1 MKNTLTIARREFRSY
16 FNGPAAYIVG
26 CLFLIVIAIMFWNS
40 FFLEQRASVR
50 RLFFWAYVV
59 SVFVGPAI
67 TMGLL
72 AEERRTGTLELLI
85 TYPVRDSEV
94 VIGKYLGALGFYA
107 VLLLLTLPQVF
118 SVAGMGPLDWGP
130 VWSGYLG
137 LFLSGGAFVAIG
149 VLASSWTNNQLV
161 ALIVALAI
169 SAFFAIIRN
178 LIVFLPAGATSVF
191 EWLSFGY
198 HADSLERGVIDT
210 RDVFFFFSV
219 IALALGL
226 AFRSLES
233 RLWK

>member
-1 MKNTLTIARREFRSY
+1 MKNTLSIARREFRSY
-16 FNGPAAYIVG
+16 FNSPAAYIVG
-26 CLFLIVIAIMFWNS
+26 TLFLIVIAIMFWNS

-50 RLFFWAYVV
+50 RMFFWAYIV

-72 AEERRTGTLELLI
+72 AEEKRTGTLELLI
-85 TYPVRDSEV
+85 TYPVRDAEV
-94 VIGKYLGALGFYA
+94 VLGKYLGALGLYA

-137 LFLSGGAFVAIG
+137 LFLSGGAFIAIG
-149 VLASSWTNNQLV
+149 VLASSWTSNQLV

-169 SAFFAIIRN
+169 GTFFSVIRH
-178 LIVFLPAGATSVF
+178 LLFFLPDGLASVF

-198 HADSLERGVIDT
+198 HSDSLERGVIDT

-219 IALALGL
+219 IALSLGL

>member
-16 FNGPAAYIVG
+16 FNSPAAYIVG
-26 CLFLIVIAIMFWNS
+26 SLFLIMVAAMFWNS

-50 RLFFWAYVV
+50 RLFFWVYVLTV
-59 SVFVGPAI
+59 AVGPAL

-72 AEERRTGTLELLI
+72 AEEKRTGTLELLI

-94 VIGKYLGALGFYA
+94 VLGKYLGALGLYA
-107 VLLLLTLPQVF
+107 VLLLLTVPQVF
-118 SVAGMGPLDWGP
+118 SVATMGPLDWGP
-130 VWSGYLG
+130 VWAGYLG
-137 LFLSGGAFVAIG
+137 MLLSGGAFLAIG

-169 SAFFAIIRN
+169 CAFFAIIRN
-178 LIVFLPAGATSVF
+178 LIVFLPPGATSVF

-210 RDVFFFFSV
+210 RDLFFFFSV
-219 IALALGL
+219 IALSLGL

>member
-16 FNGPAAYIVG
+16 FNSPAAYIVG
-26 CLFLIVIAIMFWNS
+26 TLFLIVVAVMFWNS

-59 SVFVGPAI
+59 TAFVGPAI

-85 TYPVRDSEV
+85 TYPVKDSEV
-94 VIGKYLGALGFYA
+94 VMGKYLGALGLYT
-107 VLLLLTLPQVF
+107 VLLALTLPQVL
-118 SVAGMGPLDWGP
+118 SISNMGPLDWGP

-137 LFLSGGAFVAIG
+137 LLLSGGAFIAIG
-149 VLASSWTNNQLV
+149 VLASSWTSNQLV

-169 SAFFAIIRN
+169 GAFFSVIRH
-178 LIVFLPAGATSVF
+178 LLVFLPSGAASIF

-210 RDVFFFFSV
+210 RDVFFFLSV
-219 IALALGL
+219 IAISLGL

-233 RLWK
+233 RLWR

>member
-16 FNGPAAYIVG
+16 FNGPSAYIVG
-26 CLFLIVIAIMFWNS
+26 TLFLTVVAAMFWNS
-40 FFLEQRASVR
+40 FFLEQRASMR
-50 RLFFWAYVV
+50 RLFFWAYGL
-59 SVFVGPAI
+59 SVFVGPAL

-72 AEERRTGTLELLI
+72 AEEKRTGTLELLI
-85 TYPVRDSEV
+85 TYPVRDAEV
-94 VIGKYLGALGFYA
+94 VIGKYLGALGMYG
-107 VLLLLTLPQVF
+107 VLLALTLPQAF
-118 SVAGMGPLDWGP
+118 SVAGLGQLDWGP
-130 VWSGYLG
+130 VWSGYVG
-137 LFLSGGAFVAIG
+137 LFLAGGSFLAIG

-169 SAFFAIIRN
+169 CTAFAVIRH
-178 LIVFLPAGATSVF
+178 LLFFLPEGLASVF

-210 RDVFFFFSV
+210 RDVFFFISV
-219 IALALGL
+219 IALSLAL

>member
-1 MKNTLTIARREFRSY
+1 MRNTLTIARREFRSY
-16 FNGPAAYIVG
+16 FNSPAAYIVG
-26 CLFLIVIAIMFWNS
+26 TLFLIVVAIMFWNS

-59 SVFVGPAI
+59 SAFVGPAI

-94 VIGKYLGALGFYA
+94 VLGKYLGALGLYT
-107 VLLLLTLPQVF
+107 VLLALTLPQVF
-118 SVAGMGPLDWGP
+118 SVASMGPLDWGP

-137 LFLSGGAFVAIG
+137 LLLSGGAFIAIG
-149 VLASSWTNNQLV
+149 VLASSWTSNQLI
-161 ALIVALAI
+161 ALILALAI
-169 SAFFAIIRN
+169 GAFFAIVRS
-178 LIVFLPAGATSVF
+178 LLVFLPSGLASVF

-210 RDVFFFFSV
+210 RDVFFFLSV
-219 IALALGL
+219 IALSLGL

-233 RLWK
+233 RLWR

>member
-16 FNGPAAYIVG
+16 FNSPAAYIVG
-26 CLFLIVIAIMFWNS
+26 GLFLLVVAAMFWNS

-50 RLFFWAYVV
+50 RLFFWAYIASVV
-59 SVFVGPAI
+59 VGPAI

-72 AEERRTGTLELLI
+72 AEEKRNGTLELLI

-94 VIGKYLGALGFYA
+94 VLGKYLGALGLYT
-107 VLLLLTLPQVF
+107 VLLALTLPQVF
-118 SVAGMGPLDWGP
+118 SVASMGPLDWGP

-137 LFLSGGAFVAIG
+137 LLLSGGAFLAIG
-149 VLASSWTNNQLV
+149 VLASSWTSNQLI

-169 SAFFAIIRN
+169 GSFFSVIRH
-178 LIVFLPAGATSVF
+178 LLFFLPEGLASVF

-198 HADSLERGVIDT
+198 HSDSLERGVIDT
-210 RDVFFFFSV
+210 RDVFFFISV
-219 IALALGL
+219 IGLALGL